1 VVDAAARVSQRVRR
15 KKWRLYQQVFP
26 PRPGERVLDVGVSQ
40 YADAANEN
48 YFLHAYPAPEQVTAV
63 GVDDL
68 SGLQDDYPG
77 VTFLQ
82 ADGRQLPFADEQF
95 DVVHSNAVIEHVGPL
110 EEQRRFAA
118 ELMRVG
124 KAGFVTTPNK
134 WFPFDTHT
142 RRPFLHWFRQDEGV
156 WLLTR
161 RQMQQ
166 LFPHGDVRVQR
177 IIGWP
182 VTITVIF

>member
-1 VVDAAARVSQRVRR
+1 VEIAAGMSRR
-15 KKWRLYQQVFP
+15 IRRQKWRLYEQTFP
-26 PRPGERVLDVGVSQ
+26 PRRDERILDVGVSE
-40 YADAANEN
+40 YADAPNEN
-48 YFLHAYPAPEQVTAV
+48 YFLQRYPYPEQITAV

-68 SGLQDDYPG
+68 SGLNVHYPE

-82 ADGRQLPFADEQF
+82 ADGRRLPFADNQF

-110 EEQRRFAA
+110 EEQQRFAA
-118 ELMRVG
+118 ELMRVS

-142 RRPFLHWFRQDEGV
+142 RLPLLHWFRQDEGV

-161 RQMQQ
+161 RQMRR
-166 LFPHGDVRVQR
+166 LFPACEVRVQR
-177 IIGWP
+177 IAGWA